1 MNCCL
6 SSLNWRV
13 LGVVLL
19 AHLLL
24 LAGIPALQHT
34 DAPEPPEAVLLASL
48 LTEQAPAPVMPQ
60 PEPPKPEPPKP
71 EPPKPQP
78 PVLQQ
83 PLPPPVRVEPQLPPP
98 VVQIAMER
106 PAPVVVQAPPVPAA
120 PVVPVV
126 PVMPPEPPKPPVKV
140 AEAVPEPS
148 KPVPSAAAQAR
159 ERDEFNAYLQD
170 LIRHLK
176 RHKKYPA
183 SLKQA
188 RIEGK
193 VTLRFTVDAYGRVMA
208 SSVSVSSGNAELDQA
223 AMSMLARANPLPA
236 IPRTLQKDQ
245 QTLVVPIEYS
255 LITDR

>member
-1 MNCCL
+1 MTCCL
-6 SSLNWRV
+6 STLNWRA

-24 LAGIPALQHT
+24 LTGFPALQHT
-34 DAPEPPEAVLLASL
+34 EKPEPPETVLLATL

-60 PEPPKPEPPKP
+60 PEPSKSEPPKP
-71 EPPKPQP
+71 VPPKPQP
-78 PVLQQ
+78 PVFQP
-83 PLPPPVRVEPQLPPP
+83 PLPRPVRIEPPLPLP
-98 VVQIAMER
+98 VVQVAVER
-106 PAPVVVQAPPVPAA
+106 PTPVVVQAPPVPTAA
-120 PVVPVV
+120 VVSVA
-126 PVMPPEPPKPPVKV
+126 PPELPKPPVKV

-148 KPVPSAAAQAR
+148 KPVPNAAAQAR
-159 ERDEFNAYLQD
+159 EQDEFNAYLQD

-193 VTLRFTVDAYGRVMA
+193 VTLRFTVDAYGRVMV
-208 SSVSVSSGNAELDQA
+208 SSVSVSSGNTELDQA

-236 IPRTLQKDQ
+236 IPRSLQKDQ

>member
-6 SSLNWRV
+6 STLNWRA

-24 LAGIPALQHT
+24 LTGIPALQHT
-34 DAPEPPEAVLLASL
+34 EKPEPPETVLLATL
-48 LTEQAPAPVMPQ
+48 LTEQPAAPVMPQ
-60 PEPPKPEPPKP
+60 PEPSKSEPPKP
-71 EPPKPQP
+71 VTPKPQP

-83 PLPPPVRVEPQLPPP
+83 PLPPPVRIEPQLPPS
-98 VVQIAMER
+98 VVQIAVER

-120 PVVPVV
+120 PVVPVA
-126 PVMPPEPPKPPVKV
+126 PAEQPKPPVKV
-140 AEAVPEPS
+140 VEVVPEPS
-148 KPVPSAAAQAR
+148 KPVPSAAAQTR

-176 RHKKYPA
+176 RHKKYPS

-188 RIEGK
+188 KIEGK

-208 SSVSVSSGNAELDQA
+208 SAVSVSSGNAELDQA
-223 AMSMLARANPLPA
+223 AMSMLARANPLPS
-236 IPRTLQKDQ
+236 IPRSLQKDQ

>member
-6 SSLNWRV
+6 STLNWRA
-13 LGVVLL
+13 LGVVLF

-24 LAGIPALQHT
+24 LTGIPALQHT
-34 DAPEPPEAVLLASL
+34 EKPEPPETVLLATL
-48 LTEQAPAPVMPQ
+48 LTEQAAAPVMPQ
-60 PEPPKPEPPKP
+60 PEPAKPEPPKP
-71 EPPKPQP
+71 VPPKPQP

-83 PLPPPVRVEPQLPPP
+83 PLPPPVRIEPPLPPP
-98 VVQIAMER
+98 VVQIAVER
-106 PAPVVVQAPPVPAA
+106 PAPVVVQAPLVPAA
-120 PVVPVV
+120 PVVHVA
-126 PVMPPEPPKPPVKV
+126 PPEPPKPPVKV
-140 AEAVPEPS
+140 ADVVPEPI

-193 VTLRFTVDAYGRVMA
+193 VTLRFTLDAYGRVMA

-223 AMSMLARANPLPA
+223 AMSMLARANPLPS
-236 IPRTLQKDQ
+236 IPRSLQKDQ